1 MFLIEL
7 IKWSI
12 IYFVLIFLIHQLYL
26 FFQKNFTNT
35 KTKDFFYTPINEYSK
50 IDNIINNS
58 NNNSNSNNNF
68 NNNSNNNSNSNGNND
83 FNFDNNNM
91 TNELN
96 DFLEKLNN

>member
-7 IKWSI
+7 IKWTI
-12 IYFVLIFLIHQLYL
+12 IYFVLIFLIHQLYI

-35 KTKDFFYTPINEYSK
+35 KTKDFFNIPINEYSK
-50 IDNIINNS
+50 IDKILNS
-58 NNNSNSNNNF
+58 SNTDNNNKNNTNKNNNYT
-68 NNNSNNNSNSNGNND
+68 NI
-83 FNFDNNNM
+83 NFDNNM